1 MPNKRICVIGA
12 GASGIVCIKECIAAG
27 FSVVCYEKVDYT
39 GGLWRYHESDTDGIA
54 SVTRATI
61 INSSKEM
68 SAYSDFPP
76 PKELPNYCHNSQLVK
91 YFDSYAD
98 KHGVKQY
105 VKFLHE
111 VVSVVQTDDYILTGR
126 WNVTVKNL
134 ETDKVSTEEFDAVCV
149 CTGHHVKPMTPTFK
163 GQDKFKGRILHTH
176 SYKRPVGFDDKD
188 IVVVGIGNSG
198 GDASVE
204 LSAVARQVYLSTRRG
219 SWILYRVGPFGT
231 PFDMMYLRRIVF
243 DIFNIVPYSLSCA
256 TTERFLN
263 SRFDHKLYGLE
274 PSHHVWSQHP
284 MVNDAL
290 PNRILSGTV
299 IVKGD
304 IQEFTEDGVIFEGES
319 EVTKCAV
326 VVMATGY
333 EVSFPFLDKS
343 ILDTGGNEVPLYKYM
358 FQPKLMHPETL
369 AFIALT
375 QPVGPLIPIAELQ
388 SRWFCQIMLGNCKL
402 PCKDDMFF
410 DIKKKRDEIEKRYYH
425 GAKHTMQVDWV
436 PFMDEIASQFGA
448 KPKIWKYFF
457 TDPALW
463 ASLIFGPCVPYHF
476 RLDGPGAWAGARE
489 AILTVKDRT
498 IKALST
504 RPSKVNNSNSLSRKI
519 TAIIAE
525 MAILLHLSFTGI
537 KYGIYSVAVGV
548 IIYFFYRWIS
558 NLLL

>member
-1 MPNKRICVIGA
+1 MSSKHICVIGA
-12 GASGIVCIKECIAAG
+12 GASGIVCIKECLAVG
-27 FSVVCYEKVDYT
+27 FSVVCYEKVDYI

-98 KHGVKQY
+98 KHGVKDY
-105 VKFLHE
+105 IKFQHE
-111 VVSVVQTDDYILTGR
+111 VVSVVQSDDYVLTGK
-126 WNVTVKNL
+126 WKVTVKNL
-134 ETDKVSTEEFDAVCV
+134 LDNKHSTEEFDGVCV
-149 CTGHHVKPMTPTFK
+149 CTGHHVKPLTPTFK
-163 GQDKFKGRILHTH
+163 GQEKFKGKILHTH

-188 IVVVGIGNSG
+188 VVVVGIGNSG

-219 SWILYRVGPFGT
+219 SWILFRVGPFGI

-243 DIFNIVPYSLSCA
+243 GIFDLVPYSLSCA

-274 PSHHVWSQHP
+274 PAHHVWSQHP

-304 IQEFTEDGVIFEGES
+304 IQEFVEDGVIFEGES
-319 EVTKCAV
+319 HVTKCDV

-333 EVSFPFLDKS
+333 EVSFPFIDQSLV
-343 ILDTGGNEVPLYKYM
+343 DTTGNQVPLYKYM
-358 FQPKLMHPETL
+358 FQPNLVHPETL
-369 AFIALT
+369 CFIALT

-388 SRWFCQIMLGNCKL
+388 SRWFCQMMLGNCKL
-402 PCKDDMFF
+402 PSKDDMIF
-410 DIKKKRDEIEKRYYH
+410 DIKKKKDDMLKRYYP
-425 GAKHTMQVDWV
+425 GSKHTMQVDWV

-448 KPKIWKYFF
+448 KPNLWKYFF
-457 TDPALW
+457 TDPVLW
-463 ASLIFGPCVPYHF
+463 ASLVFGPCVPYHF
-476 RLDGPGAWAGARE
+476 RLNGPGAWNGARDT
-489 AILTVKDRT
+489 ILTVKDRT
-498 IKALST
+498 VNALST
-504 RPSKVNNSNSLSRKI
+504 RPSKIKDSNSFSRKV

-525 MAILLHLSFTGI
+525 LAILLHLSFTGI
-537 KYGIYSVAVGV
+537 KYGVYSVSFGV
-548 IIYFFYRWIS
+548 LVYFLYRWIA
-558 NLLL
+558 NLLI